1 MRREID
7 TDKEAVFFLPDCAA
21 NEEFLCL

>member
-7 TDKEAVFFLPDCAA
+7 TDKAAVFFLPDCAA